1 MKVVEAK
8 ALPEFRL
15 FVRFD
20 DGVSGVADLS
30 AMAGQGVLS
39 SWLRPGV
46 FDRVRVTDLGAV
58 EWPEAIDLCPDSL
71 YLQITGKS
79 PEDLFPAL
87 HGRLAHA

>member
-1 MKVVEAK
+1 MKVVEVK

-30 AMAGQGVLS
+30 ALAGRGVLS

-46 FDRVRVTDLGAV
+46 FDRVRVTDVGAV
-58 EWPEAIDLCPDSL
+58 EWPGEVDLCPDSL
-71 YLQITGKS
+71 YLQVTGKS
-79 PEDLFPAL
+79 SEDLFPAL
-87 HGRLAHA
+87 RGRLANA